1 MSFRTAVPERP
12 ADQSIGAVHV
22 VLVPLVGF
30 TSSVRG
36 DEILCEVLQAVG
48 NTGAALFGTL
58 SLVFEQDYNL
68 VATVG
73 AGGLEVTMPNLVGYR
88 PHVVVRD
95 LPPTPLLGYWT
106 PEATA
111 DATATLLRT
120 GIRTFT
126 VYTEENGYYDLRF
139 LCTLHAG

>member
-1 MSFRTAVPERP
+1 MSFRTAVP
-12 ADQSIGAVHV
+12 
-22 VLVPLVGF
+22 GF

-48 NTGAALFGTL
+48 NTGSAKGGTKTL

-73 AGGLEVTMPNLVGYR
+73 AGGLEVTMPKFVGYR
-88 PHVVVRD
+88 PHVVVHD

-106 PEATA
+106 PETTA
-111 DATATLLRT
+111 DATATLQRT

-139 LCTLHAG
+139 LCTLNAT